1 MSDLHCSRTVLV
13 RVSSHRR
20 KVDQRWVGFVLAGR
34 RWWLPAVDL
43 GFGAAIVDGF
53 SGFQICLDERSHY
66 GLVYKGWVDKTTYTP
81 FKDNTGLPIVVKKLP
96 YNHVSPETLS

>member
-1 MSDLHCSRTVLV
+1 MGWVRSCRTKMVV
-13 RVSSHRR
+13 
-20 KVDQRWVGFVLAGR
+20 AGR
-34 RWWLPAVDL
+34 RS
-43 GFGAAIVDGF
+43 GFWCGYRF

-96 YNHVSPETLS
+96 YNHKMVRR